1 MEKEGL
7 TFKQLEKLIQDY
19 QQRPTLS
26 EYIKLRR
33 TAGFTVIDS
42 NRFFDF
48 DVMLRL
54 DGELRKHKIDPRVVA
69 KVLDGNDLMIDEL
82 CLQVME
88 SIEARRMLEL
98 EGRKHVQA
106 RKEAIPDSLV
116 DFLIVFAMEA
126 CEQHA
131 LAVPPSLVILL
142 RERLGGSNPA
152 RYEDFVVSQKRH
164 GAIQLAINDLETGGK
179 VSIRRVAKL
188 LGVQPSTVKRWFPNS
203 SLENAAK
210 DFMEQVEWVRSSLSK

>member
-1 MEKEGL
+1 MEKDSL
-7 TFKQLEKLIQDY
+7 TFKQLEKLIQNY
-19 QQRPTLS
+19 QQRPALS

-54 DGELRKHKIDPRVVA
+54 DGELRKYSINPRVVA
-69 KVLDGNDLMIDEL
+69 KVLDGDDQMIDEL

-88 SIEARRMLEL
+88 SLESRRSLEL

-126 CEQHA
+126 CEQHT
-131 LAVPPSLVILL
+131 LAIPPSLVILV

-152 RYEDFVVSQKRH
+152 RYEDFLVSQKRQ
-164 GAIQLAINDLETGGK
+164 GAIQLAINDIEKGGK
-179 VSIRRVAKL
+179 VSIRRVAKI
-188 LGVQPSTVKRWFPNS
+188 LGVQPSTVKRWFPES
-203 SLENAAK
+203 SLEIAAK
-210 DFMEQVEWVRSSLSK
+210 NFIEQVEWVRSSLSK